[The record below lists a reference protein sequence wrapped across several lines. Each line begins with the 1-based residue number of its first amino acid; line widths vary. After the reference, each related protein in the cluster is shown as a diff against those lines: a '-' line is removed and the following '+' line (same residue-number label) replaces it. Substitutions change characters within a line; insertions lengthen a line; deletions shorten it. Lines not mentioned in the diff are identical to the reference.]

1 MPSSGG
7 SSGRSPGINSTGAS
21 ESRSDID
28 DSLEPTANGRH
39 RTPGRSRIGW
49 ASNTLG
55 QLDRAGRLSMVGGRF
70 AILVIALGML
80 ASACAPAG
88 GTSSQA
94 TTPAQPRAPKTL
106 TIAQEFEPPD
116 IEGFGSLVRPA
127 GSGGLREIA
136 HNHLVRKIRD
146 GVIQP
151 ELAAIPSLDDGSWR
165 VSADGSMDMTWR
177 LQPNVKWHDGTAF
190 SSADMVFSL

>member
-21 ESRSDID
+21 ESRSNID
-28 DSLEPTANGRH
+28 DSFEPRANGRH
-39 RTPGRSRIGW
+39 RTPGRSRTGW

-55 QLDRAGRLSMVGGRF
+55 QLRCDREAAVVARQI
-70 AILVIALGML
+70 AIVVIALGML
-80 ASACAPAG
+80 ASACAPG
-88 GTSSQA
+88 SSPSTQA
-94 TTPAQPRAPKTL
+94 STVASPRAPKTL

-136 HNHLVRKIRD
+136 HNH
-146 GVIQP
+146 
-151 ELAAIPSLDDGSWR
+151 
-165 VSADGSMDMTWR
+165 
-177 LQPNVKWHDGTAF
+177 
-190 SSADMVFSL
+190 